1 MSIHVFLENSP
12 WLFESCHVHVKYRS
26 KLVQVDR
33 KWCGIKIAVRV
44 LLLYDSRSTI
54 QGTRGGDSTIIS
66 LLLQY
71 CRSSCWYVRRKH
83 LELSVAS
90 NV

>member
-33 KWCGIKIAVRV
+33 KWCGIKIAAPMIVGVQFKEHVEAIR
-44 LLLYDSRSTI
+44 
-54 QGTRGGDSTIIS
+54 Q
-66 LLLQY
+66 
-71 CRSSCWYVRRKH
+71 
-83 LELSVAS
+83 
-90 NV
+90 